1 MEIYGTGMINLKSN
15 REVKQT
21 PISNLR
27 ALKGKR
33 QGFHT
38 ISNMLTY
45 ALGGQHY

>member
-27 ALKGKR
+27 ALNGKR
-33 QGFHT
+33 QGFHI
-38 ISNMLTY
+38 ISNILTY
-45 ALGGQHY
+45 AFSGQHY